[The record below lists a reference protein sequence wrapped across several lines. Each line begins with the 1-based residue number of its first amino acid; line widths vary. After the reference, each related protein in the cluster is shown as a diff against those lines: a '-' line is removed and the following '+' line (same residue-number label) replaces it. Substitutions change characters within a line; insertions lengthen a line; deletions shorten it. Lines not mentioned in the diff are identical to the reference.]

1 MVFEHIRYEHWML
14 ISLNRLLSDIQKKFD
29 SESVN
34 IYKQDNEALVNST
47 GSPLGMV
54 VNPKKIVEVE
64 EMLIV
69 KKNAYLE
76 SFLIHSRV
84 LTEFFFFKPNNKYV
98 RVIDFFQGQIWEK
111 ECDNEFEDFSEI
123 KRFLIT
129 EHKVFTNVSQEV
141 AHIVAYSSKTTWN
154 RDKIFINLDRLC
166 RLFID
171 IIEKKR

>member
-1 MVFEHIRYEHWML
+1 ML
-14 ISLNRLLSDIQKKFD
+14 FSLNRLLSDIQKKFD
-29 SESVN
+29 SEPVN

-54 VNPKKIVEVE
+54 TNYEKIGQVD

-84 LTEFFFFKPNNKYV
+84 LTEFFFFKPNKKYI
-98 RVIDFFQGQIWEK
+98 RVKDFFQGQVWEK
-111 ECDNEFEDFSEI
+111 ECNKKFNDFLDI
-123 KRFLIT
+123 KKFLIT
-129 EHKVFTNVSQEV
+129 EHPIFTNVSQEV
-141 AHIVAYSSKTTWN
+141 AHIVATSSRTTWERN
-154 RDKIFINLDRLC
+154 KIFINLDRLS

-171 IIEKKR
+171 IIDKSGQI